1 MKSSILFQ
9 SEIAALILGTMLM
22 VNEFPRPDDLFFE
35 LDLRRALVLQDT
47 FEQLAAAHHSDYKR
61 PLVVNIYF

>member
-9 SEIAALILGTMLM
+9 LERAALILRTMFM
-22 VNEFPRPDDLFFE
+22 VNELPRPADVLFE

-47 FEQLAAAHHSDYKR
+47 FEQLAAAQHSDYKR
-61 PLVVNIYF
+61 PLVVNI